1 MSVEEHKQNNEA
13 DIKRVIEGYVE
24 AFRARDLDGVMS
36 IYAPE
41 IVTFDVVPPL
51 QYVGAVAMRKRWEEV
66 FSSLPGPVGYEI
78 ADLSITVGEDMAFTH
93 SFNRISATLPTGQQI
108 GTWVRWTACWRK
120 IGGKWLL
127 VHDQISVPV
136 DLKTGR
142 AVLDL
147 KP

>member
-1 MSVEEHKQNNEA
+1 MAVEENKKNDETA
-13 DIKRVIEGYVE
+13 IKRVIEGGVNAVRNKNIE
-24 AFRARDLDGVMS
+24 GVMS

-41 IVTFDVVPPL
+41 IVTFDIVPPL
-51 QYVGAVAMRKRWEEV
+51 QYVGADAMRKRWEEV

-93 SFNRISATLPTGQQI
+93 SFNRTSATLPTGQQI

-120 IGGKWLL
+120 IGGQWLL
-127 VHDQISVPV
+127 VHDQVSVPV
-136 DLKTGR
+136 DLQTGK

>member
-1 MSVEEHKQNNEA
+1 MSVEEHKHNDEA
-13 DIKRVIEGYVE
+13 EIKRVIERYVE
-24 AFRARDLDGVMS
+24 AFRARDLDRVMS

-51 QYVGAVAMRKRWEEV
+51 QYVGADAMRNRWKEV
-66 FSSLPGPVGYEI
+66 FSSLPGPVGYDI

-120 IGGKWLL
+120 IGGQWLL
-127 VHDQISVPV
+127 VHDHVSVPV
-136 DLKTGR
+136 DLQTGK
-142 AVLDL
+142 AVLSL